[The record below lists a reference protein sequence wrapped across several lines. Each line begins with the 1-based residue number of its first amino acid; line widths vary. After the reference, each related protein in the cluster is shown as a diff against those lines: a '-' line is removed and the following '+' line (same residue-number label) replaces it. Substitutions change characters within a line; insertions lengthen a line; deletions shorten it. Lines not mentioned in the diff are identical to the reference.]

1 MFAFP
6 NKSLV
11 CFSCTL
17 DRATYRRRT
26 IAAIVLFIV
35 LMKAIPILLNLL
47 FLAIGEPMR
56 PSQLSK

>member
-1 MFAFP
+1 MFVFL

-17 DRATYRRRT
+17 DRATCWRRT
-26 IAAIVLFIV
+26 FAAIVSFM

-47 FLAIGEPMR
+47 FLAIGKPVR
-56 PSQLSK
+56 SSQASK